1 MDLFLA
7 SIFCSTDLCVCFFPV
22 PYCFDDHS
30 LVIEPEVREL
40 ATSSTVVV
48 LQDSFAYLGSFVFQ
62 TNFKFT
68 CPNSVKIHS
77 KWF

>member
-7 SIFCSTDLCVCFFPV
+7 SLFCSTDLCVCFLPA
-22 PYCFDDHS
+22 PSCFDDHS
-30 LVIEPEVREL
+30 LVIEPKVREL
-40 ATSSTVVV
+40 ATSSTVVG
-48 LQDSFAYLGSFVFQ
+48 LQDSFAYLGSFK
-62 TNFKFT
+62 FKICLEYI